1 MRTTPHF
8 HTNAGRGLDEEGEKG
23 RGDALPF
30 YYCLATHPLIVHYYN
45 CYSVPLTSTSL
56 LVRMLPLVY
65 LSSTLPM
72 QILRLV
78 REQQEFRVTF
88 NAYAQSSRVKTKRE
102 SSVSYAAAAVT
113 ALQ

>member
-8 HTNAGRGLDEEGEKG
+8 HTDAGRGLDEEGEKG

-56 LVRMLPLVY
+56 LVRMLPHIY
-65 LSSTLPM
+65 LSSTSHLYLPL
-72 QILRLV
+72 IFLLSTSRLPCQC
-78 REQQEFRVTF
+78 RSC
-88 NAYAQSSRVKTKRE
+88 A
-102 SSVSYAAAAVT
+102 
-113 ALQ
+113 